1 MRRIAEKD
9 EFTASLWKRVLLHI
23 QLGEGVCVRERE
35 REREIV

>member
-23 QLGEGVCVRERE
+23 QLGERVGEGERE
-35 REREIV
+35 CV